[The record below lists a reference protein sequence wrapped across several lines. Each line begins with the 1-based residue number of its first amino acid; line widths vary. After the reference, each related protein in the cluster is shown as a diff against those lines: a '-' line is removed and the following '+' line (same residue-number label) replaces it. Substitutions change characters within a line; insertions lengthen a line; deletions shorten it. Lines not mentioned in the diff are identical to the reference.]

1 MPQMAPM
8 WWTTLMMLTM
18 LMMFIMVSINYFNYN
33 KIMKF
38 NNKNQDNNL
47 YWKWY

>member
-18 LMMFIMVSINYFNYN
+18 FMMFITLSINYFSYN
-33 KIMKF
+33 KTMKF
-38 NNKNQDNNL
+38 NSKNNNNPMN
-47 YWKWY
+47 WKWY